1 MDNAKES
8 VSFWSSELTIK
19 ELSKIVEA
27 STDPPQFQAW
37 WVLALREESGHEVP
51 SLTISVFSISEI
63 LNETYALPMVNRAR
77 ATCIW
82 RFYST
87 CLYWVSGSTLMR
99 MTDMVSSSRGQSLC
113 LQNVEWVRFWK
124 VLLITW
130 HGPFRL
136 DHSCMDL

>member
-1 MDNAKES
+1 MPKNQCLSDHQDWQPKNYQSLWKQ
-8 VSFWSSELTIK
+8 VQILHSFK
-19 ELSKIVEA
+19 P
-27 STDPPQFQAW
+27 DR
-37 WVLALREESGHEVP
+37 VLALREESGHEVP
-51 SLTISVFSISEI
+51 SLTISVFSINEI
-63 LNETYALPMVNRAR
+63 LNETYALPMVNHAR

-82 RFYST
+82 QFYST

-130 HGPFRL
+130 HGPFPL